1 MTKSALITIRAYI
14 IMALILYILFKVFT
28 LYLEPT
34 FIMLMDVLA
43 FYCYTV
49 I

>member
-34 FIMLMDVLA
+34 FTMLIDTMT